1 MIGTERVSVTVP
13 RVLVNFVKE
22 NRDVSSSASATIV
35 TASSSEEQTFYV
47 TMKAVFWSCGIL
59 HMSSSPMEVALP
71 RLIKSFKTDF

>member
-13 RVLVNFVKE
+13 RVLLSFVKE

-35 TASSSEEQTFYV
+35 TASNSEEQTFYV
-47 TMKAVFWSCGIL
+47 TMEAVFWSSGIR

-71 RLIKSFKTDF
+71 RLSKSFKTDF